1 MDIGTRIAVA
11 VLSVEMGSVAQAQTT
26 TLSCAGDEAT
36 ALRQAPLGASRVSL
50 ERLTVNWAG
59 GSTVLADSGA
69 QEGYIGGTAYLYCG
83 FSPTSLIVAT
93 VSTRIDRGKKTEE
106 RDGRSYDSSYCGSGG
121 ALPRRPQM
129 SPIRGLS
136 ARWEV
141 KGGPFD
147 HLPCQVVADPL
158 DAPDI
163 RSDDWRGTVAR
174 QSSA

>member
-121 ALPRRPQM
+121 GPPASAPNVPDSRAQRAVGSKRRTVRSPPMSGCGRPARCPRHPVR
-129 SPIRGLS
+129 
-136 ARWEV
+136 
-141 KGGPFD
+141 
-147 HLPCQVVADPL
+147 
-158 DAPDI
+158 
-163 RSDDWRGTVAR
+163 
-174 QSSA
+174 